1 MSVTLTF
8 RLRDSSCL
16 VRKNTIMV
24 LTHLILND
32 MVKVKGQISE
42 LAICIVDDNELI
54 ANRAQLFFSELSKK
68 VSQSSFLLQ
77 MRALYCSFY
86 LPLPSRFPSTDG
98 GPPSL
103 SLLILLLFLPPPPP
117 QGNAVYNIMPD
128 LISRLSDPEAGVKET
143 DFKIIMK

>member
-1 MSVTLTF
+1 MYSTQVFPSFWCTMSVTLTF

-68 VSQSSFLLQ
+68 VSKSSFLLQ

-86 LPLPSRFPSTDG
+86 LPPPFPPTF
-98 GPPSL
+98 PPL
-103 SLLILLLFLPPPPP
+103 
-117 QGNAVYNIMPD
+117 M
-128 LISRLSDPEAGVKET
+128 AGLRPFH
-143 DFKIIMK
+143 D